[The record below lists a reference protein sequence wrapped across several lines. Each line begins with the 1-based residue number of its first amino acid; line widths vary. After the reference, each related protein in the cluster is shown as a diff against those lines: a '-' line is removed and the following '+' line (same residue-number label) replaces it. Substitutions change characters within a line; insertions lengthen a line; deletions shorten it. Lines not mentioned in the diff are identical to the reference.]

1 MKTRSKSE
9 AIMDIA
15 MSMIPVAG
23 AVRSGRKSHK
33 EGFVEASDIFA
44 QKYAELKAQKR
55 QIRIDVFGEKHM
67 FICPPSWDSE
77 FWQKKL
83 EVFVKERYESNPSVR
98 DLFLDF
104 IQLCIETFPKGR
116 LGETCE
122 DLKIIQ
128 KVIRAGQQ
136 ELVNISHDD
145 VQIAIDFLSFYKDV
159 GEVKKLKEE
168 LVALLP
174 STKGCNFLVL
184 GMTGVGKSS
193 LLNSLLGDNRFETG
207 TGKPVTTK
215 GIHESEGVL
224 DGLKVRVF
232 DSWGLEAGATEEWMQ
247 MLEDAQ
253 KKHDIQHKVEDWFH
267 AVVYCVNAG
276 GHRIQPIDRDIIRS
290 LLQEDLYVVVA
301 LTQSDLCSEADAQ
314 KLRDALTDKKNG
326 CEKLKPENV
335 IETCTGGKTRSGK
348 SESFG
353 IPELKRAIL
362 KNYKRTIQKQLPSR
376 CIYLAEKEVNAF
388 KEETEKWIDKQEWK
402 YNENENNHPLSRQCD
417 EFAKK
422 FTTLIF
428 PKIVRE
434 EITAC
439 SEYGRNLAAVLQ
451 LDHIEDLVPD
461 VPRDPTFWGKV
472 GNFFVKTFKFLK
484 PFGKSDTEE
493 EQERLR
499 LKLND
504 FCDGILNQIEQQR
517 DAIEKKVCEVM
528 R

>member
-1 MKTRSKSE
+1 MESC
-9 AIMDIA
+9 IDILA
-15 MSMIPVAG
+15 ALTPVAG
-23 AVRSGRKSHK
+23 AMRFGRKSHK
-33 EGFVEASDIFA
+33 EAFEAVSVVYEKKVSQLEA
-44 QKYAELKAQKR
+44 QLR
-55 QIRIDVFGEKHM
+55 QVRMDVFGEKQV
-67 FICPPSWDSE
+67 FICPQGWDAD
-77 FWQKKL
+77 FWQKRL
-83 EVFVKERYESNPSVR
+83 EVFVKEHYETKPSAR
-98 DLFLDF
+98 ELLLDF

-116 LGETCE
+116 LEATLKGLETV
-122 DLKIIQ
+122 Q
-128 KVIRAGQQ
+128 KVIRADQK

-145 VQIAIDFLSFYKDV
+145 VQLAIDFLSFYKDV
-159 GEVKKLKEE
+159 GEVKKMKEE

-232 DSWGLEAGATEEWMQ
+232 DSWGLEAGATEEWMR

-253 KKHDIQHKVEDWFH
+253 EKHDVQHKVEDWFH

-276 GHRIQPIDRDIIRS
+276 GHRIQPIDRDIIRN

-314 KLRDALTDKKNG
+314 KLREALTDKKNG

-353 IPELKRAIL
+353 IPDLKRAIL
-362 KNYKRTIQKQLPSR
+362 TNYKRTIQKQLPSR
-376 CIYLAEKEVNAF
+376 CIYLAEKKVNAF
-388 KEETEKWIDKQEWK
+388 EEETEKWIRSRDWK
-402 YNENENNHPLSRQCD
+402 YNENENNHPLSLKCD
-417 EFAKK
+417 KFAKE
-422 FTTLIF
+422 FTHEIF
-428 PKIVRE
+428 PMIVRE

-439 SEYGRNLAAVLQ
+439 SEYGRNLATVLQ

-461 VPRDPTFWGKV
+461 VPQDPTFWGKV
-472 GNFFVKTFKFLK
+472 GNFFVKTFKFLN
-484 PFGKSDTEE
+484 PFGKSDTKE

-499 LKLND
+499 CKLED
-504 FCDGILNQIEQQR
+504 FCKGILAQVEQQR
-517 DAIEKKVCEVM
+517 DAIERKVREVM